1 MFKRKKFLISG
12 LIVVLAIGYLTYM
25 GLQGGM
31 PDYKV
36 SEFLQQGSSIYDGN
50 ARVYGQVAP
59 GSVEQENAGSTLRFT
74 ITDTEGQESLPVVYQ
89 GVVPDTFKI
98 GREVILEG
106 HLNSD
111 GVFQAD
117 TILVKCPSR
126 YVPQ

>member
-1 MFKRKKFLISG
+1 MFRRKKFLISG
-12 LIVVLAIGYLTYM
+12 IIVVLAIGYLTFL
-25 GLQGGM
+25 GLQGGI

-36 SEFLQQGSSIYDGN
+36 SEFLQQENSNYDGN
-50 ARVYGQVAP
+50 ARVIGEVAP

-74 ITDTEGQESLPVVYQ
+74 ISDTDGQESLPVVYQ
-89 GVVPDTFKI
+89 GVVPDTFTI
-98 GREVILEG
+98 GREVIVEG
-106 HLNSD
+106 FLNSD